1 MNMNNPSKLN
11 SWKKLKNYSKLISR
25 ISLNKMFKDDTNR
38 FNDLSIELDNL
49 LLDFSKNHI
58 DKKMMNLFFN
68 LLDELDI
75 KKKIEDFFN
84 GEKINKSEKKP
95 ALHFL
100 LRGSYNDKTKN
111 IFDNDVNKC
120 LINLK
125 SFSNDFENG
134 KIKGYSGKEIKNIIN
149 IGIGGSDLGPKMVCE
164 ALKFYSNRKIKN
176 FFISNIDPSNLTEV
190 LKQIKAEESIFI
202 ISSKSFGT
210 IETLKNAS
218 ICKDWFLNISKEKN
232 YINNHFYGVT
242 ENEKAAI
249 SFGINKNNIFPIWD
263 WVGGRFS
270 LWSSVGLPI
279 MLSIG
284 FDNFNQLLKGANE
297 IDYHFQKETYQ
308 NNIPIIL
315 ACIGI
320 LYNNFMKNET
330 HAIFPYDH
338 YLKYFPDY
346 LQQADMESNGKN
358 ISNNSDK
365 VNYETGPIIWGDI
378 GTNSQHAF
386 FQLIHQGTKDIPCD
400 FIGFTNSNNEKDD
413 LHEILLSNLIGQS
426 RALMKGKKIDE
437 IKKEL
442 RNEKDNDNYKLLIKS
457 KIFDGNKPSNTILF
471 NKLNPYNLGRLIAI
485 YEHKIFVQGSLW
497 NINSFDQWGVE
508 LGKKLS
514 NEIHKMIK
522 NKKNNF
528 IVDSSSK
535 GQLNFIDKTRS

>member
-1 MNMNNPSKLN
+1 MNNPTKLN
-11 SWKKLKNYSKLISR
+11 SWEKIKNYSKVTSKIS
-25 ISLNKMFKDDTNR
+25 INNMFRDDRNR
-38 FNDLSIELDNL
+38 FNNFSLELDNL
-49 LLDFSKNHI
+49 LFDFSKNHI
-58 DKKMMNLFFN
+58 DKKILKLFFN

-75 KKKIEDFFN
+75 KKKIKGLFN
-84 GEKINKSEKKP
+84 GEKINKTEKKP

-111 IFDNDVNKC
+111 IFDNNVNKC
-120 LINLK
+120 INNLK
-125 SFSNDFENG
+125 SFSENFQNG

-149 IGIGGSDLGPKMVCE
+149 IGIGGSDLGPKMACE

-218 ICKDWFLNISKEKN
+218 VCKNWFLNISKEKN
-232 YINNHFYGVT
+232 YIKNHFYGVT
-242 ENEKAAI
+242 ANEKAAI

-263 WVGGRFS
+263 WVGGRYS
-270 LWSSVGLPI
+270 LWSAVGLPI
-279 MLSIG
+279 ILSIG
-284 FDNFNQLLKGANE
+284 FDNFDQLLKGANE
-297 IDYHFQKETYQ
+297 IDYHFQKEPYEK
-308 NNIPIIL
+308 NIPIIL

-320 LYNNFMKNET
+320 LYNNFMKYET
-330 HAIFPYDH
+330 HAIFPYDD
-338 YLKYFPDY
+338 YLKYFPAY

-358 ISNNSDK
+358 ISNNADK
-365 VNYETGPIIWGDI
+365 INYETGPIIWGDI

-386 FQLIHQGTKDIPCD
+386 FQLIHQGTKNVPCD
-400 FIGFTNSNNEKDD
+400 FIGFSNSNNEKDD

-437 IKKEL
+437 IKKEFE
-442 RNEKDNDNYKLLIKS
+442 NKKDIKNFDLLIKS
-457 KIFDGNKPSNTILF
+457 NLFDGNKPSNTFLF

-485 YEHKIFVQGSLW
+485 YEHKIFIQGSIW

-508 LGKKLS
+508 LGKDLS
-514 NEIHKMIK
+514 NEIYKIIK
-522 NKKNNF
+522 NKKNY
-528 IVDSSSK
+528 ISIDGSTK
-535 GQLNFIDKTRS
+535 GQLDFINKTRS